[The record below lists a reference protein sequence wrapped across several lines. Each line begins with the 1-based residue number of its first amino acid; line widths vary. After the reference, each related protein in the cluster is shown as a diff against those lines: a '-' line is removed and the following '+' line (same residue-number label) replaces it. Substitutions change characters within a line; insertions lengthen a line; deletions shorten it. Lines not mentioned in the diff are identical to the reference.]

1 MRIYGFGFAGHFG
14 AENSNMTVLPMS
26 YAQSHGHLLTIRRT
40 NAHASAPDVVAAVRA
55 CFVARCVLRAHA
67 SAPDVV
73 SAPTP
78 LRRPPSLQPVAPPVF
93 FCSCAGGTQ
102 PL

>member
-1 MRIYGFGFAGHFG
+1 
-14 AENSNMTVLPMS
+14 MTVLPMS

-73 SAPTP
+73 SAPTA